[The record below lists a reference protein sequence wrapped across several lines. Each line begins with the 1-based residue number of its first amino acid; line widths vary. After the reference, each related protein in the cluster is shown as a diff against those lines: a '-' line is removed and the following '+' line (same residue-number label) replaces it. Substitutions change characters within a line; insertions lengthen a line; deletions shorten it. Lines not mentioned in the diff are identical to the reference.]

1 MSKKPVHYTN
11 YEGHHKQR
19 QFVVFY
25 FYAKDHAD
33 YFEALLIEAEIPYE
47 RGEAKDLLRRHLFGI
62 HKSYQERAEALNDQT
77 GNMFRKPFL
86 ADDGMR
92 YFVLLLTLAVLLLA
106 VTGFFISGR

>member
-1 MSKKPVHYTN
+1 MSKKPVHYAN

-62 HKSYQERAEALNDQT
+62 HKSYQDRAEVLNDQT

-86 ADDGMR
+86 ADAGMR
-92 YFVLLLTLAVLLLA
+92 YFIIVLTLAFLLLA
-106 VTGFFISGR
+106 VTGFFISNR